1 MRAIAPAQS
10 SAEGSATTHPLVP
23 IVASW
28 RRSLDARGRSPKT
41 VTIYTSAADAF
52 GRYLV
57 GQGMPTAP
65 ASIRREHVEA
75 YITSLRGRGL
85 SESTVHQQSRS
96 LALFFAWLAEEGE
109 VREDRLPTRNVRV
122 PAPEPPPVAVLSEA
136 DIRALIRP
144 CQSGPSQFHNRRDE
158 AIIRLFAETGVRLG
172 ELAGL
177 TGDAIDLDA
186 GVAVVIGKGRGR
198 GPRKRLIGFG
208 SKTANA
214 LDRYLRAR
222 ATHRLAELPE
232 LWLGRHKDRPLTE
245 SGVAQMLRERGRLA
259 GLMMGPPKPG
269 SPPGTPDR
277 CTLHAHQFR
286 HTFAHMSLAEGMQ
299 EGDVQRLAGWSSRS
313 MLSRYGASVADQ
325 RALAAQKK
333 TGLGNKW

>member
-10 SAEGSATTHPLVP
+10 SAEGSATHPLSP
-23 IVASW
+23 LISSW
-28 RRSLDARGRSPKT
+28 RRSLEARNRSPKT

-52 GRYLV
+52 GRYLAA
-57 GQGMPTAP
+57 QGMPTSP
-65 ASIRREHVEA
+65 ASIKREHVEA
-75 YITSLRGRGL
+75 YITSLRQRGL

-109 VREDRLPTRNVRV
+109 VREDRLPTKNVKV
-122 PAPEPPPVAVLSEA
+122 PAPEPPPVAVLSGA
-136 DIRALIRP
+136 DIRALIKA
-144 CQSGPSQFHNRRDE
+144 CQSGPSQFENRRDE
-158 AIIRLFAETGVRLG
+158 AIIRLFAETGMRLG
-172 ELAGL
+172 ELIGL
-177 TGDAIDLDA
+177 AREDIDLDA
-186 GVAVVIGKGRGR
+186 GVAVVTGKGRGR

-232 LWLGRHKDRPLTE
+232 LWLGRHKDRPFTA
-245 SGVAQMLRERGRLA
+245 SGVAQMLRERARQA
-259 GLMMGPPKPG
+259 GLAESIHP
-269 SPPGTPDR
+269 
-277 CTLHAHQFR
+277 HQFR

-299 EGDVQRLAGWSSRS
+299 EGDVQRLAGWSSRA
-313 MLSRYGASVADQ
+313 MLSRYGASAATE